1 MTHSRHESSRGAV
14 LSDAA
19 WLDMHLEACRAEYTE
34 MVEWV
39 GFRPGCSVL
48 DVGCGSG
55 SFLPVLREAVPGG
68 ELHGC
73 DIDPENA
80 RLAAERGLRSAL
92 AASVTALPYSEAVFD
107 AAWCAN
113 VVEFLS
119 PAELHTAAC
128 ELRRVVRPG
137 GLVALKDM
145 DVQLLRIHPADP
157 HLPTRLS
164 MATIA
169 EPSTSRQALGSLVG
183 RQLGR
188 RLEAAGLVDVAQ
200 RTWLIE
206 RWAPLRPVERDFFAQ
221 WFEYLA
227 DLAERLALPPSD
239 REQWRRLAGGD
250 LLDHPELYVSEGQ
263 VVAVGRVP

>member
-1 MTHSRHESSRGAV
+1 MTRSRHESSRGAV

-19 WLDMHLEACRAEYTE
+19 WLDMHLEACRTEYTE
-34 MVEWV
+34 MISWV
-39 GFRPGCSVL
+39 GFRPGWSVL

-55 SFLPVLREAVPGG
+55 SFLPVLRGVVSGG

-80 RLAAERGLRSAL
+80 RLATERGLDSAV
-92 AASVTALPYSEAVFD
+92 AASVTALPYADAAFD
-107 AAWCAN
+107 AVWCAN

-169 EPSTSRQALGSLVG
+169 DPSTSRQALGSLVG

-188 RLEAAGLVDVAQ
+188 RLQASGLVDVVQ

-206 RWAPLRPVERDFFAQ
+206 RWAPLRPIERQFFAQ
-221 WFEYLA
+221 WFEYLS
-227 DLAERLALPPSD
+227 DLAERLALPASD

-250 LLDHPELYVSEGQ
+250 LLDDPELYVSEGQ
-263 VVAVGRVP
+263 VLVIGRVG